1 MLYYRL
7 STFTETQMTSTV
19 EIQSRRPCGRIA
31 AVAASMLAA
40 IALCTSAASYAA
52 VDEAARALLPDDIKQ
67 KGTLVVAMP
76 LDFEPFNYLD
86 EKNEQTGLD
95 VDMIRA
101 IGDKLGLKV
110 EIQRIGFASMIPGVS
125 GGRVDAAMS
134 AMGILPA
141 RLPLVSFVRYGHF
154 SNGLVVRKG
163 NPTNVRNDDACG
175 HTIAVEKGTQPLL
188 VWQKKSDECVA
199 AGKAKIELLV
209 FEGKGPQVL
218 AVESGRA
225 EAAGVGF
232 ATAIVA
238 AKHSNGK
245 LDAAPGGPVPGA
257 TVECGIAFNKQNV
270 KLGQAL
276 EAALKSLVADGTY
289 DKIWEKWSLSPE
301 RAPPAIFQ

>member
-1 MLYYRL
+1 MSLK
-7 STFTETQMTSTV
+7 TF
-19 EIQSRRPCGRIA
+19 
-31 AVAASMLAA
+31 VAAL
-40 IALCTSAASYAA
+40 ALCASAAAYPA
-52 VDEAARALLPDDIKQ
+52 VDEAARALLPDDIRQ
-67 KGTLVVAMP
+67 KGVLVVAMP

-86 EKNEQTGLD
+86 EKNEPTGLD

-101 IGDKLGLKV
+101 VGDKLGLKV
-110 EIQRIGFASMIPGVS
+110 DIQRMGFASMIPSVS

-154 SNGLVVRKG
+154 SNGLVVRAG

-175 HTIAVEKGTQPLL
+175 HVLSVEKGTQPLL

-270 KLGQAL
+270 KLGQAM
-276 EAALKSLVADGTY
+276 EAALKALVKDGTY
-289 DKIWEKWSLSPE
+289 DKIWEKWQLSAE
-301 RAPPAIFQ
+301 RADVAVVSQP

>member
-1 MLYYRL
+1 MPTRRRNGGRL
-7 STFTETQMTSTV
+7 Q
-19 EIQSRRPCGRIA
+19 
-31 AVAASMLAA
+31 VASGFLAA
-40 IALCTSAASYAA
+40 LALSASALVHAA
-52 VDEAARALLPDDIKQ
+52 VDEAARALLPDDVRQ

-76 LDFEPFNYLD
+76 LDFEPFNWLD
-86 EKNEQTGLD
+86 EKNQPVGLD

-101 IGDKLGLKV
+101 IGDRLGLKV
-110 EIQRIGFASMIPGVS
+110 DIQRMGFASMIPSVS

-141 RLPLVSFVRYGHF
+141 RLSLVSFVRYGHF

-175 HTIAVEKGTQPLL
+175 HTISVEKGTQPLL
-188 VWQKKSDECVA
+188 VWQKKSEECVA
-199 AGKAKIELLV
+199 AGKPKIELMV

-225 EAAGVGF
+225 EAAGVGY
-232 ATAIVA
+232 ATGIVA

-245 LDAAPGGPVPGA
+245 LEAAPGGPVPGA

-270 KLGQAL
+270 MLGQAM
-276 EAALKSLVADGTY
+276 EAALKSLVKDGTY
-289 DKIWEKWSLSPE
+289 DNIWGTYDLSAE
-301 RAPPAIFQ
+301 RAQPALIQQGG

>member
-1 MLYYRL
+1 MKVGTLL
-7 STFTETQMTSTV
+7 AALAFGASTV
-19 EIQSRRPCGRIA
+19 CHA
-31 AVAASMLAA
+31 AVN
-40 IALCTSAASYAA
+40 
-52 VDEAARALLPDDIKQ
+52 EAARALLPDDIRQ
-67 KGTLVVAMP
+67 KGVLTVAMP

-86 EKNEQTGLD
+86 DKNEQVGLD

-110 EIQRIGFASMIPGVS
+110 DIQRMGFASMIPSVS

-163 NPTNVRNDDACG
+163 NPTKVRNDDACG
-175 HTIAVEKGTQPLL
+175 HSISVEKGTQPLL

-199 AGKAKIELLV
+199 AGKPKIELLV

-257 TVECGIAFNKQNV
+257 TVECGIAFNKSNV
-270 KLGQAL
+270 KLGQAM
-276 EAALKSLVADGTY
+276 EAALKDLVKDGTY
-289 DKIWEKWSLSPE
+289 DKIWEKWQLSAE
-301 RAPPAIFQ
+301 RAPPAVIAQP

>member
-1 MLYYRL
+1 MIPSVPNPLLPIR
-7 STFTETQMTSTV
+7 
-19 EIQSRRPCGRIA
+19 GRWRQA
-31 AVAASMLAA
+31 ALATLAASALA
-40 IALCTSAASYAA
+40 CSAVGHAA
-52 VDEAARALLPDDIKQ
+52 VDESARALLPDDTRQ

-95 VDMIRA
+95 IDIIHA

-110 EIQRIGFASMIPGVS
+110 DIQRIGFASMIPSVS
-125 GGRVDAAMS
+125 GGRVDAAMA

-163 NPTNVRNDDACG
+163 NPTNIRNDDACG

-199 AGKAKIELLV
+199 AGKPKIELLV

-232 ATAIVA
+232 ATGIVA

-257 TVECGIAFNKQNV
+257 TVECGIAFNKQNL
-270 KLGQAL
+270 KLGQAM
-276 EAALKSLVADGTY
+276 EAALKAMVADGTY
-289 DKIWEKWSLSPE
+289 DKIYEKWSLSPE
-301 RAPPAIFQ
+301 RASPAIVQ

>member
-1 MLYYRL
+1 MTATSPMQSRKGSLLRTACGVLAALAL
-7 STFTETQMTSTV
+7 STS
-19 EIQSRRPCGRIA
+19 
-31 AVAASMLAA
+31 
-40 IALCTSAASYAA
+40 ALVHAA
-52 VDEAARALLPDDIKQ
+52 VDDAARALLPDDIKQ
-67 KGTLVVAMP
+67 KGTLVAAMP

-86 EKNEQTGLD
+86 EKNEQAGLD
-95 VDMIRA
+95 VELIRA
-101 IGDKLGLKV
+101 IGERLGLKV
-110 EIQRIGFASMIPGVS
+110 DIQRIGFASMIPAVS
-125 GGRVDAAMS
+125 GGRVDVAMS

-163 NPTNVRNDDACG
+163 NPTGIRNDDACG
-175 HTIAVEKGTQPLL
+175 HTIAVEKGTQPLM
-188 VWQKKSDECVA
+188 VWQKKSDECTA

-245 LDAAPGGPVPGA
+245 MDAAPGGPVPGA
-257 TVECGIAFNKQNV
+257 TVECGIAFNKEKV

-276 EAALKSLVADGTY
+276 EAGLKAMVADGTY
-289 DKIWEKWSLSPE
+289 DRIYAKWSLSPE
-301 RAPPAIFQ
+301 RAAPAIFQ

>member
-1 MLYYRL
+1 MKVATLL
-7 STFTETQMTSTV
+7 AALAFGASTV
-19 EIQSRRPCGRIA
+19 CHA
-31 AVAASMLAA
+31 AVN
-40 IALCTSAASYAA
+40 
-52 VDEAARALLPDDIKQ
+52 EAARALLPDDIRQ
-67 KGTLVVAMP
+67 KGVLTVAMP

-86 EKNEQTGLD
+86 DKNQQVGLD

-110 EIQRIGFASMIPGVS
+110 DIQRMGFASMIPSVS

-175 HTIAVEKGTQPLL
+175 HSISVEKGTQPLL

-257 TVECGIAFNKQNV
+257 TVECGIAFNKANV
-270 KLGQAL
+270 KLGQAM
-276 EAALKSLVADGTY
+276 EAALKDLVKDGTY
-289 DKIWEKWSLSPE
+289 DKIWEKWQLSAE
-301 RAPPAIFQ
+301 RAPPAVIAQP

>member
-1 MLYYRL
+1 
-7 STFTETQMTSTV
+7 MTATA
-19 EIQSRRPCGRIA
+19 EIPPRAAAGRGLRA
-31 AVAASMLAA
+31 ARSILGALALALFASAPA
-40 IALCTSAASYAA
+40 YAA
-52 VDEAARALLPDDIKQ
+52 VDDAARALLPDDIKQ
-67 KGTLVVAMP
+67 KGTLAVAMP

-110 EIQRIGFASMIPGVS
+110 DIQRIGFASMIPSVS

-163 NPTNVRNDDACG
+163 NPTNIRNDAACG

-199 AGKAKIELLV
+199 AGKPKIELLV

-270 KLGQAL
+270 KLGQAM
-276 EAALKSLVADGTY
+276 EAALKALVKDGTY
-289 DKIWEKWSLSPE
+289 DKIFEKWSLSPE
-301 RAPPAIFQ
+301 RAQPAVIQ

>member
-1 MLYYRL
+1 
-7 STFTETQMTSTV
+7 MTATV
-19 EIQSRRPCGRIA
+19 DIPTRRSDGRGLRA
-31 AVAASMLAA
+31 ATSLMAALALCASAVA
-40 IALCTSAASYAA
+40 YAA

-86 EKNEQTGLD
+86 DKNEQTGLD

-110 EIQRIGFASMIPGVS
+110 DIQRIGFASMIPSVS

-141 RLPLVSFVRYGHF
+141 RLQLVSFVRYGHF

-163 NPTNVRNDDACG
+163 NPTNIRNDDACG

-276 EAALKSLVADGTY
+276 EAALNSLVKDGTY

-301 RAPPAIFQ
+301 RASPQVFQ

>member
-1 MLYYRL
+1 
-7 STFTETQMTSTV
+7 MTTPAPSPRMTPRV
-19 EIQSRRPCGRIA
+19 LH
-31 AVAASMLAA
+31 VAATFVAA
-40 IALCTSAASYAA
+40 LALCVTTSGHAA
-52 VDEAARALLPDDIKQ
+52 VDEAARALLPDDLKQ
-67 KGTLVVAMP
+67 KGTLVAAMP

-86 EKNEQTGLD
+86 EKNEQAGLD
-95 VDMIRA
+95 VELIRA
-101 IGDKLGLKV
+101 IGERLGLKV
-110 EIQRIGFASMIPGVS
+110 DIQRIGFASMIPAVS
-125 GGRVDAAMS
+125 GGRVDVAMS

-163 NPTNVRNDDACG
+163 NPTGIRNDDACG
-175 HTIAVEKGTQPLL
+175 HTIAVEKGTQPLM
-188 VWQKKSDECVA
+188 VWQKKSDECTA

-245 LDAAPGGPVPGA
+245 MDAAPGGPVPGA
-257 TVECGIAFNKQNV
+257 TVECGIAFNKEKV

-276 EAALKSLVADGTY
+276 EAGLKAMVADGTY
-289 DKIWEKWSLSPE
+289 DRIYAKWSLSPE
-301 RAPPAIFQ
+301 RAAPAIFQ

>member
-1 MLYYRL
+1 MKVGTLL
-7 STFTETQMTSTV
+7 AALAFGASTV
-19 EIQSRRPCGRIA
+19 CHA
-31 AVAASMLAA
+31 AVN
-40 IALCTSAASYAA
+40 
-52 VDEAARALLPDDIKQ
+52 EAARALLPDDLKQ
-67 KGTLVVAMP
+67 KGVLIVAMP

-86 EKNEQTGLD
+86 DKNEQVGLD

-101 IGDKLGLKV
+101 LGDKLGLKV
-110 EIQRIGFASMIPGVS
+110 DIQRMGFASMIPSVS

-163 NPTNVRNDDACG
+163 NPTNVKNDDACG
-175 HTIAVEKGTQPLL
+175 HSISVEKGTQPLL

-225 EAAGVGF
+225 EAAGVGY

-257 TVECGIAFNKQNV
+257 TVECGIAFNKANV

-276 EAALKSLVADGTY
+276 EAALKDLVKDGTY
-289 DKIWEKWSLSPE
+289 DKIWEKWQLSAE
-301 RAPPAIFQ
+301 RAPPAVIAQP

>member
-1 MLYYRL
+1 
-7 STFTETQMTSTV
+7 V
-19 EIQSRRPCGRIA
+19 A
-31 AVAASMLAA
+31 AVLAA
-40 IALCTSAASYAA
+40 LALSVASAAHAA
-52 VDEAARALLPDDIKQ
+52 VDEAARALLPDDLKQ
-67 KGTLVVAMP
+67 KGTLAVAMP
-76 LDFEPFNYLD
+76 LDFEPFNWLD
-86 EKNEQTGLD
+86 EKNQPTGLD

-101 IGDKLGLKV
+101 VGDKLGLKV
-110 EIQRIGFASMIPGVS
+110 DIQRMGFASMIPSVS

-141 RLPLVSFVRYGHF
+141 RLSQVSFVRYGHF

-163 NPTNVRNDDACG
+163 NPTGVRNDDACG
-175 HTIAVEKGTQPLL
+175 HSISVEKGTQPLL

-199 AGKAKIELLV
+199 AGKPKIELMV

-257 TVECGIAFNKQNV
+257 TVECGIAFNKQNA

-276 EAALKSLVADGTY
+276 EAAVKALVADGTY
-289 DKIWEKWSLSPE
+289 DKIWDKYGLSAE
-301 RAPPAIFQ
+301 RASPQIFQ

>member
-1 MLYYRL
+1 MNER
-7 STFTETQMTSTV
+7 V
-19 EIQSRRPCGRIA
+19 PARRPSATARPGLGTLLA
-31 AVAASMLAA
+31 GAFALFASLPANG
-40 IALCTSAASYAA
+40 A
-52 VDEAARALLPDDIKQ
+52 VDEAARAMLPDDIKQ
-67 KGTLVVAMP
+67 KGVLVAAMP

-86 EKNEQTGLD
+86 EKNAQVGLD
-95 VDMIRA
+95 VDIFHA
-101 IGDKLGLKV
+101 VADALGLKA
-110 EIQRIGFASMIPGVS
+110 EIQRIGFASMIPAVS
-125 GGRVDAAMS
+125 GGRVDVAMS

-154 SNGLVVRKG
+154 SNGLVVRAG

-199 AGKAKIELLV
+199 ANKPKIELLV

-257 TVECGIAFNKQNV
+257 TVECGIAFNKQNT
-270 KLGQAL
+270 KLGQAM
-276 EAALKSLVADGTY
+276 EAALKTLVANGTY
-289 DKIWEKWSLSPE
+289 DKIFEKWQLSAE
-301 RAPPAIFQ
+301 RAAPALIQQQ

>member
-1 MLYYRL
+1 MTANVETL
-7 STFTETQMTSTV
+7 SLTSV
-19 EIQSRRPCGRIA
+19 RRGIRCA
-31 AVAASMLAA
+31 TSMALAA
-40 IALCTSAASYAA
+40 LALGASGIGHAAT
-52 VDEAARALLPDDIKQ
+52 DEAARALLPDDIRQ
-67 KGTLVVAMP
+67 KGVLVVAMP

-101 IGDKLGLKV
+101 VADKLGLKV
-110 EIQRIGFASMIPGVS
+110 DIQRTGFAAMIPGVS
-125 GGRVDAAMS
+125 GGRFDAAMS

-163 NPTNVRNDDACG
+163 NPTGIRNDDACG
-175 HTIAVEKGTQPLL
+175 HTISVEKGTQPLL

-199 AGKAKIELLV
+199 AGKPKIELLV

-245 LDAAPGGPVPGA
+245 MDAAPGGPVPGA

-276 EAALKSLVADGTY
+276 EAALNALVKDGTY
-289 DKIWEKWSLSPE
+289 DRIWEKWSLSAE
-301 RAPPAIFQ
+301 RASPAVFQ

>member
-1 MLYYRL
+1 MMAIPVPTHRRAVGARRL
-7 STFTETQMTSTV
+7 AATLL
-19 EIQSRRPCGRIA
+19 A
-31 AVAASMLAA
+31 AVA
-40 IALCTSAASYAA
+40 LCVTPAGRAA
-52 VDEAARALLPDDIKQ
+52 VDESARALLPDDIKQ

-110 EIQRIGFASMIPGVS
+110 DIQRIGFASMIPGVS

-276 EAALKSLVADGTY
+276 EAALKVLVKDGTY
-289 DKIWEKWSLSPE
+289 DKIYEKWALSPE
-301 RAPPAIFQ
+301 RATPAIFQ

>member
-1 MLYYRL
+1 MKVGTLL
-7 STFTETQMTSTV
+7 AALAFGASTV
-19 EIQSRRPCGRIA
+19 CHA
-31 AVAASMLAA
+31 AVN
-40 IALCTSAASYAA
+40 
-52 VDEAARALLPDDIKQ
+52 EAARALLPDDLKQ
-67 KGTLVVAMP
+67 KGVLIVAMP

-86 EKNEQTGLD
+86 DKNEQVGLD

-101 IGDKLGLKV
+101 LGDKLGLKV
-110 EIQRIGFASMIPGVS
+110 DIQRMGFASMIPSVS

-175 HTIAVEKGTQPLL
+175 HSISVEKGTQPLL

-225 EAAGVGF
+225 EAAGVGY

-257 TVECGIAFNKQNV
+257 TVECGIAFNKANV

-276 EAALKSLVADGTY
+276 EAALKDLVKDGTY
-289 DKIWEKWSLSPE
+289 DKIWEKWQLSAE
-301 RAPPAIFQ
+301 RAPPAVIAQP

>member
-1 MLYYRL
+1 M
-7 STFTETQMTSTV
+7 MTPV
-19 EIQSRRPCGRIA
+19 PSRRTILRVGR
-31 AVAASMLAA
+31 VAASFLAA
-40 IALCTSAASYAA
+40 LALCVTTTAHAA
-52 VDEAARALLPDDIKQ
+52 VDEAARALLPDDLKQ
-67 KGTLVVAMP
+67 KGTLVAAMP

-86 EKNEQTGLD
+86 EKNEQAGLD
-95 VDMIRA
+95 VELIRA
-101 IGDKLGLKV
+101 IGERLGLKV
-110 EIQRIGFASMIPGVS
+110 DIQRIGFASMIPAVS
-125 GGRVDAAMS
+125 GGRVDVAMS

-163 NPTNVRNDDACG
+163 NPTGIRNDDACG
-175 HTIAVEKGTQPLL
+175 HTIAVEKGTQPLM
-188 VWQKKSDECVA
+188 VWQKKSDECTA

-245 LDAAPGGPVPGA
+245 MDAAPGGPVPGA
-257 TVECGIAFNKQNV
+257 TVECGIAFNKEKV

-276 EAALKSLVADGTY
+276 EAGLKAMVADGTY
-289 DKIWEKWSLSPE
+289 DRIYAKWSLSPE
-301 RAPPAIFQ
+301 RAAPAIFQ

>member
-1 MLYYRL
+1 MVA
-7 STFTETQMTSTV
+7 TFPSPFLH
-19 EIQSRRPCGRIA
+19 IRGRWLQA
-31 AVAASMLAA
+31 ARSMLAA
-40 IALCTSAASYAA
+40 LALGSIATAHAA
-52 VDEAARALLPDDIKQ
+52 VDQSARALLPDDTKQ

-95 VDMIRA
+95 VDVIHA

-110 EIQRIGFASMIPGVS
+110 DIQRIGFASMIPSVS
-125 GGRVDAAMS
+125 GGRVDAAMA

-163 NPTNVRNDDACG
+163 NPTGIRNDDACG

-199 AGKAKIELLV
+199 AGKQKIELLV

-257 TVECGIAFNKQNV
+257 TVECGIAFNKQNI
-270 KLGQAL
+270 KLGQAM

-289 DKIWEKWSLSPE
+289 DKIYEKWSLSPE
-301 RAPPAIFQ
+301 RATPAVVQ

>member
-1 MLYYRL
+1 MNLKKL
-7 STFTETQMTSTV
+7 F
-19 EIQSRRPCGRIA
+19 
-31 AVAASMLAA
+31 LAA
-40 IALCTSAASYAA
+40 LALGASTLTYAA
-52 VDEAARALLPDDIKQ
+52 VDEAARALLPDDMKQ
-67 KGTLVVAMP
+67 KGVLVVAMP

-86 EKNEQTGLD
+86 EKNEQVGLD

-101 IGDKLGLKV
+101 VGDKLGLKV
-110 EIQRIGFASMIPGVS
+110 DIQRMGFASMIPAVS

-175 HTIAVEKGTQPLL
+175 HTISVEKGTQPLL
-188 VWQKKSDECVA
+188 VWQKKSEECVA
-199 AGKAKIELLV
+199 AGKGKIELMV

-225 EAAGVGF
+225 EAAGVGY

-270 KLGQAL
+270 KLGQAI
-276 EAALKSLVADGTY
+276 EAALKALVKDGTY
-289 DKIWEKWSLSPE
+289 DKIWEKYQLSAE
-301 RAPPAIFQ
+301 RAPPQVFQ

>member
-1 MLYYRL
+1 MDRD
-7 STFTETQMTSTV
+7 
-19 EIQSRRPCGRIA
+19 IARAPRPFRGPSWWA
-31 AVAASMLAA
+31 ARMVLAA
-40 IALCTSAASYAA
+40 LTLGAGAIAHAA
-52 VDEAARALLPDDIKQ
+52 VDDAARAMLPDDLRQ

-86 EKNEQTGLD
+86 EKNDQVGLD

-101 IGDKLGLKV
+101 IGDKLGVKV
-110 EIQRIGFASMIPGVS
+110 DIQRIGFASMIPSVS
-125 GGRVDAAMS
+125 GGRVDAAMA

-175 HTIAVEKGTQPLL
+175 HTLAVEKGTQPLL

-199 AGKAKIELLV
+199 AGKPKIELLV
-209 FEGKGPQVL
+209 FDGKGPQVL

-257 TVECGIAFNKQNV
+257 TVECGIAFNKQNL
-270 KLGQAL
+270 KLGQAM
-276 EAALKSLVADGTY
+276 EAALKSMVADGTY
-289 DKIWEKWSLSPE
+289 DKIYAKWSLSPE
-301 RAPPAIFQ
+301 RAPPAVIQ

>member
-1 MLYYRL
+1 MVPAYPIVHFSPFAGAGGDGTGGAGCVGAR
-7 STFTETQMTSTV
+7 
-19 EIQSRRPCGRIA
+19 A
-31 AVAASMLAA
+31 ATRSSM
-40 IALCTSAASYAA
+40 AA
-52 VDEAARALLPDDIKQ
+52 VDESARAMLPDDTKQ
-67 KGTLVVAMP
+67 KGVLVVAMP

-95 VDMIRA
+95 VDIIHA

-110 EIQRIGFASMIPGVS
+110 DIQRIGFASMIPSVS
-125 GGRVDAAMS
+125 GGRVDAAMA

-163 NPTNVRNDDACG
+163 NPTNIRNDDACG

-232 ATAIVA
+232 ATGIVA

-270 KLGQAL
+270 KLGQAM
-276 EAALKSLVADGTY
+276 EAALKSMVADGTY
-289 DKIWEKWSLSPE
+289 DKIYEKWSLGPE
-301 RAPPAIFQ
+301 RAPPAIVQ

>member
-1 MLYYRL
+1 MKATTLAGTRA
-7 STFTETQMTSTV
+7 
-19 EIQSRRPCGRIA
+19 SRGFFGAC
-31 AVAASMLAA
+31 LAA
-40 IALCTSAASYAA
+40 TLALFATLPSHAA

-67 KGTLVVAMP
+67 KGVIVAAMP

-101 IGDKLGLKV
+101 VADALGLKAD
-110 EIQRIGFASMIPGVS
+110 IQRIGFASMIPGVT
-125 GGRVDAAMS
+125 GGRVDVAMS

-154 SNGLVVRKG
+154 SNGLVVRNG
-163 NPTNVRNDDACG
+163 NPTKIRNDDACG
-175 HTIAVEKGTQPLL
+175 HTIAVEKGTQPLF

-257 TVECGIAFNKQNV
+257 TVECGIAFNKERA
-270 KLGQAL
+270 KLGQAM
-276 EAALKSLVADGTY
+276 EAALKTLVANGTY
-289 DKIWEKWSLSPE
+289 DKIFDKWALSAE

>member
-1 MLYYRL
+1 
-7 STFTETQMTSTV
+7 
-19 EIQSRRPCGRIA
+19 
-31 AVAASMLAA
+31 
-40 IALCTSAASYAA
+40 
-52 VDEAARALLPDDIKQ
+52 
-67 KGTLVVAMP
+67 
-76 LDFEPFNYLD
+76 
-86 EKNEQTGLD
+86 
-95 VDMIRA
+95 MIRA
-101 IGDKLGLKV
+101 VGERLGLKV
-110 EIQRIGFASMIPGVS
+110 DIQRMGFASMIPSVS

-175 HTIAVEKGTQPLL
+175 HTISVEKGTQPLL

-199 AGKAKIELLV
+199 AGKAKIELMV

-270 KLGQAL
+270 KLGQAM
-276 EAALKSLVADGTY
+276 EAALKGMQTDGTY
-289 DKIWEKWSLSPE
+289 DRIYEKWQLSAE
-301 RAPPAIFQ
+301 RAPAAVVAQQ

>member
-1 MLYYRL
+1 MIATIAKSISSL
-7 STFTETQMTSTV
+7 STSWL
-19 EIQSRRPCGRIA
+19 R
-31 AVAASMLAA
+31 AASTMLAA
-40 IALCTSAASYAA
+40 LILGSGVVAHAA
-52 VDEAARALLPDDIKQ
+52 VDASARALLPDDARQ
-67 KGTLVVAMP
+67 KGSLVVAMP

-110 EIQRIGFASMIPGVS
+110 DIQRIGFASMIPSVS
-125 GGRVDAAMS
+125 GGRVDAAMA

-163 NPTNVRNDDACG
+163 NPTGVRNDDACG
-175 HTIAVEKGTQPLL
+175 HTLAVEKGTQPLL

-199 AGKAKIELLV
+199 AGKPKIELLV

-225 EAAGVGF
+225 EAAGVGL

-270 KLGQAL
+270 KLGQAM
-276 EAALKSLVADGTY
+276 EAALKAMVADGTY
-289 DKIWEKWSLSPE
+289 DKIYEKWSLSAE
-301 RAPPAIFQ
+301 RAPPAVVQ

>member
-1 MLYYRL
+1 
-7 STFTETQMTSTV
+7 MTATLDIPSG
-19 EIQSRRPCGRIA
+19 RPAGPTHRGA
-31 AVAASMLAA
+31 NPFRVARSLVAALG
-40 IALCTSAASYAA
+40 LCASVTGYAA
-52 VDEAARALLPDDIKQ
+52 VDEAARALLPDDVKQ
-67 KGTLVVAMP
+67 RGTLIVAMP

-86 EKNEQTGLD
+86 EKNEQAGLD
-95 VDMIRA
+95 VEMIRA

-110 EIQRIGFASMIPGVS
+110 DIQRIGFASMIPAVS

-175 HTIAVEKGTQPLL
+175 HTLSVEKGTQPLL

-257 TVECGIAFNKQNV
+257 TVECGIAFNRTNV

-276 EAALKSLVADGTY
+276 EAGLKAIVKDGTY
-289 DKIWEKWSLSPE
+289 DKIYDKWQLSAE
-301 RAPPAIFQ
+301 RAQPAVIAQP

>member
-1 MLYYRL
+1 
-7 STFTETQMTSTV
+7 MTSPV
-19 EIQSRRPCGRIA
+19 PSPRRTLRVRQ
-31 AVAASMLAA
+31 VAASFVAA
-40 IALCTSAASYAA
+40 LALCVTTAGHAA
-52 VDEAARALLPDDIKQ
+52 VDEAARALLPDDLKQ
-67 KGTLVVAMP
+67 KGTLVAAMP

-86 EKNEQTGLD
+86 EKNEQAGLD
-95 VDMIRA
+95 VELIRA
-101 IGDKLGLKV
+101 IGERLGLKV
-110 EIQRIGFASMIPGVS
+110 DIQRIGFASMIPAVS
-125 GGRVDAAMS
+125 GGRVDVAMS

-163 NPTNVRNDDACG
+163 NPTGIRNDDACG
-175 HTIAVEKGTQPLL
+175 HTIAVEKGTQPLM
-188 VWQKKSDECVA
+188 VWQKKSDECTA

-245 LDAAPGGPVPGA
+245 MDAAPGGPVPGA
-257 TVECGIAFNKQNV
+257 TVECGIAFNKEKV

-276 EAALKSLVADGTY
+276 EVGLKAMVADGTY
-289 DKIWEKWSLSPE
+289 DRIYAKWSLSPE
-301 RAPPAIFQ
+301 RAAPAIFQ

>member
-1 MLYYRL
+1 MMSLK
-7 STFTETQMTSTV
+7 TF
-19 EIQSRRPCGRIA
+19 
-31 AVAASMLAA
+31 VAAL
-40 IALCTSAASYAA
+40 ALCASAATYAA
-52 VDEAARALLPDDIKQ
+52 VDEAARALLPDDIRQ
-67 KGTLVVAMP
+67 KGVLVVAMP

-86 EKNEQTGLD
+86 EKNEPTGLD

-101 IGDKLGLKV
+101 VGDKLGLKV
-110 EIQRIGFASMIPGVS
+110 DIQRMGFASMIPSVS

-154 SNGLVVRKG
+154 SNGLVVRAG

-175 HTIAVEKGTQPLL
+175 HVLSVEKGTQPLL

-270 KLGQAL
+270 KLGQAI
-276 EAALKSLVADGTY
+276 EAALKALVKDGTY
-289 DKIWEKWSLSPE
+289 DKIWEKWQLSAE
-301 RAPPAIFQ
+301 RADVAVVSQP

>member
-1 MLYYRL
+1 MSATIPGPTYR
-7 STFTETQMTSTV
+7 SS
-19 EIQSRRPCGRIA
+19 GRWLQA
-31 AVAASMLAA
+31 ARLALAA
-40 IALCTSAASYAA
+40 LALGASAASVAA
-52 VDEAARALLPDDIKQ
+52 VDASSRAMLPDDIKQ
-67 KGTLVVAMP
+67 KGTLAVAMP

-86 EKNEQTGLD
+86 EKNEKTGLD

-110 EIQRIGFASMIPGVS
+110 DIQRMGFASMIPSVS
-125 GGRVDAAMS
+125 GGRVDAAMA

-163 NPTNVRNDDACG
+163 NPTNLRNDDACG

-199 AGKAKIELLV
+199 GGQPKIELLV
-209 FEGKGPQVL
+209 FDGKGPQVL
-218 AVESGRA
+218 AVEAGRA
-225 EAAGVGF
+225 EGAGVGF

-245 LDAAPGGPVPGA
+245 LEAAPGGPVPGA
-257 TVECGIAFNKQNV
+257 TVECGIAFNKQNL
-270 KLGQAL
+270 KLGQAM

-289 DKIWEKWSLSPE
+289 DKIYEEWSLSAE
-301 RAPPAIFQ
+301 RASPAVVQ